1 MGFKEY
7 SENMSFVDM
16 ELSKTLGSSRT
27 QRFLRE
33 IHDHINWKP
42 IESILLEVYPVG
54 KSAVGNTA
62 YPPVMLLK
70 ALLLQKWFGIRSDPE
85 LENQINDRMRPLHNP
100 ARVGYLGLV
109 GIFSHVLV
117 PCQF

>member
-42 IESILLEVYPVG
+42 LESILRAGSGCLNREWRFISESADPITLHRADTPDAQNKPYPVL
-54 KSAVGNTA
+54 
-62 YPPVMLLK
+62 PR
-70 ALLLQKWFGIRSDPE
+70 Q
-85 LENQINDRMRPLHNP
+85 
-100 ARVGYLGLV
+100 
-109 GIFSHVLV
+109 VLSEA
-117 PCQF
+117 